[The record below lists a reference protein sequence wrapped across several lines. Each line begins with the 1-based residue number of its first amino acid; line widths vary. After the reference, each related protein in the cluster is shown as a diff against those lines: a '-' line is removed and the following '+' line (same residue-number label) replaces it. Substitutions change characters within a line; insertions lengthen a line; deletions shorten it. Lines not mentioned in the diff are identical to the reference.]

1 MKIQTVNYETLNHT
15 CFVHKIL
22 DAYWHIKS
30 LQNKFSGLIDSSL
43 HMRKSHFLLQTDG
56 RIDIHNNYWVSSH
69 KIFLLKLSFFVQVEA
84 ALEADSEAAEAAPAA
99 AGPALDTLVLSTD
112 SFPGTLVTW

>member
-1 MKIQTVNYETLNHT
+1 ME
-15 CFVHKIL
+15 
-22 DAYWHIKS
+22 
-30 LQNKFSGLIDSSL
+30 
-43 HMRKSHFLLQTDG
+43 
-56 RIDIHNNYWVSSH
+56 
-69 KIFLLKLSFFVQVEA
+69 VEA